1 MRLLFWWT
9 TPYAVAVII
18 LRIVMFRRFVC
29 CFGLFLV
36 AVAASGSWGSD
47 KVFPGAD
54 EKTPSAAMYFD
65 WINHAWEGTNE
76 TSTLANLDFFKWLS
90 EEYGMKLDIY
100 LLDAGTIDGWE
111 KYGSMDSESFRKRFP
126 NGLKPIYE
134 KAKSFDCRIGM
145 WLGPDGYGDT
155 PEQEKARS
163 DMLVMLCR
171 DFDCALFKFDA
182 CCGDL
187 RKDKRDTFIRNM
199 KASRSF
205 SPDLIAL
212 NHRIKLSK
220 QGKEHMTTWLWEGAE
235 TYIDVHMS
243 SRQAATHHRVGALS
257 RGLPPELSRLTEDHG
272 VCLSSCLDYWE
283 DDLILQ
289 AFNRCLILAPEIY
302 GNPWL
307 LRDNEFSK
315 LARIYNLH
323 RKYRDILVNG
333 MVLSKEYG
341 PHAVSRGDETTRLV
355 TMRNLTWN
363 ATKYSVK
370 LDSEI
375 GLTSLGDVE
384 LRQFHPSEKIL
395 GTFKYGSTVDIEV
408 APFRSCLLMAASKRI
423 DEVGVSGCDYE
434 VVRDM
439 PGKPVTM
446 KLMGLAGTKA
456 SIKLASGD
464 SRFSRAIIDGKANK
478 KLLAGKSVEV
488 KFPGKTPAYPFHRKL
503 GDLTLCDV
511 PADAE
516 ALYEATCFAADNDA
530 LEIRSLRRS
539 GPTKVPQVQNARDA
553 LFNQTR
559 FREIGIWDKNLF
571 DGNPETFFHCSEK
584 YQVGSMSIRGIIR
597 GGALRLDFGSPIGLD
612 KLAIK
617 TIDGQYNGR
626 VEAPA
631 AVSADLKLWIPIS
644 LMGKGTTITA
654 EIEAGT
660 RVQYLRI
667 GGYFGKVAEIE
678 GYDGETMLD
687 RSSWR
692 ASLVFGMYEKA
703 PAVRAWSLSC
713 TLDQVAKNSYLAV
726 AIHGPHGAEGA
737 YAAVRIGD
745 KYIGAPDRS
754 VSYHTSAWEAGVREH
769 NSNYTYY
776 IPVTSDM
783 EGKKIDVVA
792 LGVDA
797 SLNQP
802 ERAEAIKPQAWI
814 TAYPAP
820 FETKELVLER

>member
-1 MRLLFWWT
+1 MLSMRA
-9 TPYAVAVII
+9 YGKC
-18 LRIVMFRRFVC
+18 RFRRSLCCLSLFVI
-29 CFGLFLV
+29 
-36 AVAASGSWGSD
+36 AIAASGSSGGE

-65 WINHAWEGTNE
+65 WINHAWEGANE
-76 TSTLANLDFFKWLS
+76 LSTMANLDFFKWLCD
-90 EEYGMKLDIY
+90 EYGMKLDIY

-111 KYGSMDSESFRKRFP
+111 SYGSMESESFRKRFP

-134 KAKSFDCRIGM
+134 KAKSFDWRIGM

-155 PEQEKARS
+155 PEQEKARG
-163 DMLVMLCR
+163 DILIKLCR

-187 RKDKRDTFIRNM
+187 RKGKIDTFIRNM
-199 KASRSF
+199 KACRNF

-212 NHRIKLSK
+212 NHRIKLSE
-220 QGKEHMTTWLWEGAE
+220 QGKEYMTTWLWEGAE
-235 TYIDVHMS
+235 TYIDVHMP

-257 RGLPPELSRLTEDHG
+257 RGLPPGLSRLTEDHG

-289 AFNRCLILAPEIY
+289 AFNRCLVLAPEIY

-307 LRDNEFSK
+307 LRDDEFAK

-323 RKYRDILVNG
+323 RRYGEILVNG
-333 MVLSKEYG
+333 MVLPERYG
-341 PHAVSRGDETTRLV
+341 PHAVSRGDESTRFV

-363 ATKYSVK
+363 PTKYPVK

-375 GLTSLGDVE
+375 GLTSQGDVE

-395 GTFKYGSTVDIEV
+395 GTFKYGSTIEV
-408 APFRSCLLMAASKRI
+408 EVSPFRSCLVMAATERVN
-423 DEVGVSGCDYE
+423 EVGVFGCDYD

-439 PGKPVTM
+439 PGKPVII
-446 KLMGLAGTKA
+446 KLMGLAGTEA
-456 SIKLASGD
+456 EVKLAPGD
-464 SRFSRAIIDGKANK
+464 SRFSGAILDGKANR
-478 KLLAGKSVEV
+478 KLLGGKSVEV
-488 KFPGKTPAYPFHRKL
+488 KFPGKAPEDPFHRKL

-530 LEIRSLRRS
+530 LEVRSLRRS
-539 GPTKVPQVQNARDA
+539 GPTKVPQVQRARDA
-553 LFNQTR
+553 FLNQTR

-571 DGNPETFFHCSEK
+571 DGNLETFFHSSEK
-584 YQVGSMSIRGIIR
+584 YQVGSMKIRGIIR
-597 GGALRLDFGSPIGLD
+597 GGALRLDFGEPVRLD
-612 KLAIK
+612 KLVIK
-617 TIDGQYNGR
+617 TIDGQYDGL
-626 VEAPA
+626 VERPA
-631 AVSADLKLWIPIS
+631 AVSADLKSWIPIS
-644 LMGKGTTITA
+644 LMGNGTTITA
-654 EIEAGT
+654 EIEADT
-660 RVQYLRI
+660 RVRYLRI

-678 GYDGETMLD
+678 GYYGDTMLD
-687 RSSWR
+687 RSAWR
-692 ASLVFGMYEKA
+692 ASLVFGLYENA

-713 TLDQVAKNSYLAV
+713 TLDEVTRNSYLAV
-726 AIHGPHGAEGA
+726 AIHGSHGAEGA
-737 YAAVRIGD
+737 YAAIRMD
-745 KYIGAPDRS
+745 NKYIGAPDRS

-769 NSNYTYY
+769 QSNYTYY

-783 EGKKIDVVA
+783 EGERIDVVV
-792 LGVDA
+792 LGVDEA
-797 SLNQP
+797 LSQP
-802 ERAEAIKPQAWI
+802 ERVESIRPEVWI